1 MVDWNALRGRKGPGS
16 CLEERAA
23 EEASRKISRGR
34 SEIGLAETIQIAK
47 ENWQWEDAQKRTRE
61 RPGKRKRC
69 LSKIIDKK
77 ENLKEEIKKRGLGKR
92 QADKT
97 TTRATGRLF

>member
-1 MVDWNALRGRKGPGS
+1 
-16 CLEERAA
+16 LEERAA

-34 SEIGLAETIQIAK
+34 SEIGPAETIQIAK
-47 ENWQWEDAQKRTRE
+47 ENWQREEAQKRTRE

-69 LSKIIDKK
+69 LFNGRDKK
-77 ENLKEEIKKRGLGKR
+77 ENLKEEVKKRGLGKR

-97 TTRATGRLF
+97 TTQARGRLF